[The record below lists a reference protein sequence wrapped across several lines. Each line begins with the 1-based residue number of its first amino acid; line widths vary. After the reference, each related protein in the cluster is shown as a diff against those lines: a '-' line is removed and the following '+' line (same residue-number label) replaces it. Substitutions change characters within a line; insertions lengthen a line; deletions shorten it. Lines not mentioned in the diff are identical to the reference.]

1 MLLVETEHATDREIR
16 EFGEQ
21 GAALGCVNRCAGERL
36 TGAAEQLLTHV
47 RNGTAM
53 RIEKM
58 AQAGS
63 RNDSSGKNQR
73 SVPVKVE
80 LRLRSLEGIREIPVS

>member
-36 TGAAEQLLTHV
+36 TGAAE
-47 RNGTAM
+47 
-53 RIEKM
+53 
-58 AQAGS
+58 
-63 RNDSSGKNQR
+63 
-73 SVPVKVE
+73 
-80 LRLRSLEGIREIPVS
+80 